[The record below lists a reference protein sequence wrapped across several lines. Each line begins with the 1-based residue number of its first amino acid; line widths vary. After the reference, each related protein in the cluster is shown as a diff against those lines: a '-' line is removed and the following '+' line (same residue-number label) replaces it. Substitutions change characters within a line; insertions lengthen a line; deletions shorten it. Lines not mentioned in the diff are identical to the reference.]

1 MNLPFILNDNG
12 DISLFAT
19 VSDLERYV
27 EPDDITSYEL
37 FDALG
42 NEMRLSIEKKPKKI
56 MFTHYDIE
64 VVKLSD
70 KITVNRKTYLADL
83 LYPVCIKID
92 LKFEHSKKSDIP
104 YLISTLINYQGYT
117 K

>member
-1 MNLPFILNDNG
+1 MMNFIPTSG
-12 DISLFAT
+12 RFHLFFYRKQKT
-19 VSDLERYV
+19 VCE
-27 EPDDITSYEL
+27 ENKSYG
-37 FDALG
+37 G
-42 NEMRLSIEKKPKKI
+42 NYLRLSIEKKPKKI

-70 KITVNRKTYLADL
+70 KITVNRQAYLANL
-83 LYPVCIKID
+83 LYRVCIKID